1 MTLTDKVGRQLKQ
14 GLSTPTLFK
23 SMAIVQAVLDTY
35 VDKISRKLMTT
46 ATFYLQD
53 RKNFFSAVI
62 LDLDGIQGLKSS
74 PSRLEI
80 PWEVS
85 ALGVE

>member
-14 GLSTPTLFK
+14 GLSTATLFK

-46 ATFYLQD
+46 VTFYLQD

-74 PSRLEI
+74 PSRLEF